1 MSSEPR
7 KTEPTMWRSV
17 AQYERIRGVN
27 VTAASLDSIRG
38 YVGEMN
44 ERKGKGSM
52 GVMSVL
58 EQLERAH
65 D

>member
-1 MSSEPR
+1 
-7 KTEPTMWRSV
+7 MWRSV